1 MKRIFAVIAC
11 AIGATLAP
19 AVASAATPTQM
30 HVDAAYISKSGSGK
44 QAIILIPGLASGAYV
59 YDAVVPEL
67 SQKYTVYAV
76 TFAGFDGEPPIQPP
90 YLDAFDKSIVD
101 LIAQEHLIKPI
112 VVGHSLGGHLTFR
125 LAEELGSTIGG
136 AFVIDGLP
144 IYPPP
149 QPGETPD
156 DRKAAAAK
164 FRDTF
169 LAAPQDQYAASVG
182 RFISI
187 LVTDPKNV
195 ATISTRAL
203 RSDRATYGGAA
214 YEYFAA
220 DLRPNLSKI
229 TVPLELVAP
238 ADTDANGAAVARIY
252 TALCAG
258 TPHLDVVTIAPSKH
272 FIMYDQPDKFR
283 ATLDAFLARVAT
295 P

>member
-1 MKRIFAVIAC
+1 
-11 AIGATLAP
+11 
-19 AVASAATPTQM
+19 M